1 MKSQLWWY
9 TARSGGIVA
18 WVLSAVSVVWGLLLS
33 SPTMTRRVPRPTL
46 LDLHRFLGALAVV
59 FTGVHLAGLLIDQ
72 NAQVGLV
79 DVVVPFAS
87 TWRPGAVAWG
97 VAAFYL
103 LIAVELTS
111 VLRRRVGDR
120 VWRVAHY
127 GGFGVF
133 LFGAFHGLS
142 AGTDV
147 KNPFLWWP
155 AAGLSAAIVGLCAA
169 RIFANGDPVPLA
181 RDPLVDRPAT
191 ALLERTLEGLR
202 QLDEV
207 PPPAI
212 ATEPLTVPSQPDFS
226 LADPSS
232 FGPPPFD
239 PPSGLSSRQA
249 VSGSLFRTAREVFDD
264 PPATDLTIPAAF
276 DHGAALRGDARND
289 GWLDASGPSSARP
302 VPLAPPPGPSAIV
315 EEPAMR
321 APVDLPG
328 VITPNP
334 APVSASTR
342 ELPVRTPRRLARTT
356 EAAERLDAWQPARA
370 NGAVAVAPPAPP
382 AAIDPATGEPD
393 PHAYRKWLREW
404 LVYVES
410 QA

>member
-18 WVLSAVSVVWGLLLS
+18 WVLSAASVVWGLLLS
-33 SPTMTRRVPRPTL
+33 SPKVARRVPRATL

-59 FTGVHLAGLLIDQ
+59 FTGVHVAGLLIDK
-72 NAQVGLV
+72 NAQLGPV

-87 TWRPGAVAWG
+87 GWRPGAVAWG

-111 VLRRRVGDR
+111 VLRRRVGDHI
-120 VWRVAHY
+120 WRVAHY

-147 KNPFLWWP
+147 KNPLLWWP

-169 RIFANGDPVPLA
+169 RVFANGDPVPLT
-181 RDPLVDRPAT
+181 RDPVADRPAT

-212 ATEPLTVPSQPDFS
+212 TAEPLTIPAQPDFG
-226 LADPSS
+226 LAVPLL
-232 FGPPPFD
+232 FE
-239 PPSGLSSRQA
+239 PPSGLSSRKA
-249 VSGSLFRTAREVFDD
+249 VSGSLFPTSREVFDET
-264 PPATDLTIPAAF
+264 PSTDLTIPAAF
-276 DHGAALRGDARND
+276 DHGAALRRDERND
-289 GWLDASGPSSARP
+289 GWLDTSELSTVVP
-302 VPLAPPPGPSAIV
+302 VALTPPPRPPAIA

-321 APVDLPG
+321 APADLAAAP
-328 VITPNP
+328 TSAP
-334 APVSASTR
+334 APALVSTR

-382 AAIDPATGEPD
+382 AAIDPSTGEPD

-410 QA
+410 QG